1 MYWRGSGHRSVG
13 GKMLKIILGLVL
25 FFNVNSLFACW
36 KIEGSF
42 SVDGET
48 WRIHHK
54 FEDNKDFFLTAHEFI
69 LSLSLLKKEDKNV
82 RLSYKIK
89 HKKGTKL
96 SLVSEGEEELTEEK
110 NQDIYIKGDKGYPHS
125 IITVKLRNI

>member
-1 MYWRGSGHRSVG
+1 VHWRGSGDSSFG

-25 FFNVNSLFACW
+25 LFNMNSLFACW

-42 SVDGET
+42 AVDGET

-54 FEDNKDFFLTAHEFI
+54 FEDHEEFFLTAHEFI
-69 LSLSLLKKEDKNV
+69 LSLSLIKKEDQTL
-82 RLSYKIK
+82 RLRYKIN
-89 HKKGTKL
+89 HKKGSTL
-96 SLVSEGEEELTEEK
+96 SLVSKGEEELKEEK

-125 IITVKLRNI
+125 IITVKLKNI